1 MVRVGIVGTSLWAAS
16 MYLPA
21 LKNDPRAEIVAVCG
35 RDPDRAQAFAARWNV
50 PHFYTDYRSLLD
62 AGGLDALIVA
72 SANDSHHPITMAA
85 LDAGLHVLC
94 EKPLA
99 LNAIQAREM
108 ADKAKSAGLQN
119 MVPFTYRYMPTNR
132 YIKQLIDEGYIGR
145 PYHLNMRYYADYG
158 REPKYQW
165 VFDADAAG
173 GGVISDLGPHWFHLA
188 RWFYG
193 EIVGLTCYLDTLVQ
207 RPDAPGGKKYTRADD
222 AAVIT
227 VKFASGALCVLTVST
242 LD

>member
-1 MVRVGIVGTSLWAAS
+1 MVRVGVVGTSLWADS

-21 LKNDPRAEIVAVCG
+21 LQNHPKGKIVAVCG
-35 RDPDRAQAFAARWNV
+35 RDPDRTQVFAARWNI
-50 PHFYTDYRSLLD
+50 PHFYTDFRKLLD

-108 ADKAKSAGLQN
+108 ADKAKSSGRKN

-132 YIKQLIDEGYIGR
+132 YLKQLIDEGYIGR
-145 PYHLNMRYYADYG
+145 PYHLNIRYYADYG
-158 REPKYQW
+158 
-165 VFDADAAG
+165 
-173 GGVISDLGPHWFHLA
+173 
-188 RWFYG
+188 
-193 EIVGLTCYLDTLVQ
+193 
-207 RPDAPGGKKYTRADD
+207 
-222 AAVIT
+222 
-227 VKFASGALCVLTVST
+227 
-242 LD
+242 